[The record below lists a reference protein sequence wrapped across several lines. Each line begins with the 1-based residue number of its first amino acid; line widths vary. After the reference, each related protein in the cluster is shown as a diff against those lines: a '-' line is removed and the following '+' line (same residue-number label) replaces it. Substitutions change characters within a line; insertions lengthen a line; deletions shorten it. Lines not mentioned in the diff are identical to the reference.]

1 MDLGIKGKVAL
12 VTGANRGIGKASAL
26 ELAKEGCNVVI
37 TGRNEADLAKA
48 EKEIK
53 SLGVRALSV
62 AGDLEKAEGV
72 EKVVSAA
79 FDTFGR
85 VDILFNNAGYSHPC
99 TPISATDEEWQAMLN
114 IHLMACV
121 RTCRLIVPKMI
132 EQKWGRIINMSSM
145 YGIAPGTGVADYN
158 AAKAAVI
165 NYTRALAME
174 YSKDGICA
182 TAICPGLIHTEI
194 WDRFADNVAPQF
206 GTTRQGILDSAAAQ
220 ASSIK
225 RYARPEE
232 VGKVVA
238 FLASECAS
246 YVTGCTVQVDG
257 GALAGIEINF

>member
-12 VTGANRGIGKASAL
+12 VTGGNRGIGKASAL
-26 ELAKEGCNVVI
+26 EMAREGCNLVI

-48 EKEIK
+48 EKEIQA
-53 SLGVRALSV
+53 LGVKTLAV
-62 AGDLEKAEGV
+62 AADLEKAAGV
-72 EKVVSAA
+72 EKVVSKA
-79 FDTFGR
+79 FETFGQI
-85 VDILFNNAGYSHPC
+85 DILFNNAGHSHPC
-99 TPISATDEEWQAMLN
+99 TPISATDEEWQSILN

-121 RTCRLIVPKMI
+121 RTCRLIIPKML

-145 YGIAPGTGVADYN
+145 YGIAPGSGVADYN
-158 AAKAAVI
+158 AAKAAVL
-165 NYTRALAME
+165 NYTRSLAME

-182 TAICPGLIHTEI
+182 NALCPGLIHTEI
-194 WDRFADNVAPQF
+194 WDRFADNIASEL
-206 GTTRQGILDSAAAQ
+206 GKTRQDILNAAAAQ

-246 YVTGCTVQVDG
+246 YITGCAVQVDG